1 MRHPQITALRQE
13 DTHRLV
19 PSRHLPASD
28 SVLTRVADDDEH
40 LKEIFELDDATNDRL
55 LAERNQGRGIGPE
68 ELLAA
73 VPHAAVVNAAF
84 AHPHPLGARFN
95 GPDRGAW
102 YAAFE
107 LETAQAEV
115 GFHKTVQL
123 AEIGMPDDSVT
134 FDDYLA
140 DFSADFHDLRGAHGF
155 KGCLSPTS
163 YEASQAL
170 AADMLENGA
179 LGIVYPSVRR
189 HGGTCLACFR
199 PALVGRVRRAKR
211 WRFTW
216 RNGAGPVITRDR
228 HDSRSPAL

>member
-1 MRHPQITALRQE
+1 MQHPPVTALRRN
-13 DTHRLV
+13 DTHRLI
-19 PSRHLPASD
+19 PSRHLPESD

-40 LKEIFELDDATNDRL
+40 LKGIFELDGATNERL
-55 LAERNQGRGIGPE
+55 LAERGRGDGIGPA

-73 VPHAAVVNAAF
+73 VPFAAVVNAAF

-102 YAAFE
+102 YAGFE
-107 LETAQAEV
+107 LRTAQAEV

-140 DFSADFHDLRGAHGF
+140 DFSGEFHDLRGADGF
-155 KGCLSPTS
+155 RACLSPGS

-170 AADMLENGA
+170 AADLVENGA

-189 HGGTCLACFR
+189 PGGTCLACFR
-199 PALVGRVRRAKR
+199 PALVGRVRRTSR

-216 RNGAGPVITRDR
+216 RNGAGPVISRDR
-228 HDSRSPAL
+228 